1 MPKLHFKERLT
12 QNAEIGVLFASGKAQ
27 EDTGTWYARIKYP
40 KRDATIKTLGIPY
53 DNGNKLNK
61 KLAALDAEK
70 LALEQYE
77 KSKTHELTSHTF
89 IRLVYKRWIE
99 DSRIKTKENEDRKS
113 EGNLPLHE
121 VVGGRG
127 YWTKKKLADIE
138 SIWKLYLD
146 SFFAGMR
153 TGFNEA
159 DIATLKPQKLDE
171 ITDYV
176 RRIKPDI
183 APSTILKII
192 TVIRH
197 IYRRAYDEGIVS
209 SIPSIRR
216 PKRQMKERVRRE
228 LTDEEYERI
237 VGYTRNRYQEQEGMG
252 SITYKTKDGDL
263 RTDIVATYRD
273 YAYLFHL
280 WILVIANSGI
290 RPPTSGT
297 ENTMMKWEHYSF
309 DEKTKIA
316 TLNRPDEKGHSYKAA
331 VMYQAVDYWNALRKF
346 QEDRGIESE
355 YVFAH
360 PISQYREKGAI
371 EVGEPIKTFA
381 GAWRKMLIALGLN
394 SPLGTI
400 QANRLTPYSLRSYY
414 ITKRIEQ
421 GEVPIETL
429 AKSVGSNY
437 DQLMMA
443 YYKFS
448 TERERAK
455 ITRGGYQRSE
465 DLAPQYNED
474 GYYIGHYKKED
485 E

>member
-1 MPKLHFKERLT
+1 MPKLHYKQRLT
-12 QNAEIGVLFASGKAQ
+12 QNAEIGVLYKTGKFAIGK
-27 EDTGTWYARIKYP
+27 GTWYARIKYP
-40 KRDATIKTLGIPY
+40 KRNATVRTLNIPY
-53 DNGNKLNK
+53 DNGNALNK
-61 KLAALDAEK
+61 KLAAQEAEK

-77 KSKTHELTSHTF
+77 KSKTHELTSHSF
-89 IRLVYKRWIE
+89 IRMVYDRWIQ
-99 DSRIKTKENEDRKS
+99 DCRLKTKENEARKV

-121 VVGGRG
+121 VIGGRG
-127 YWTKKKLADIE
+127 YWTKKKLADAE
-138 SIWKLYLD
+138 SHWNLYLEP
-146 SFFAGMR
+146 FFEGMR
-153 TGFNEA
+153 TGYNEA

-209 SIPSIRR
+209 FIPSVRR

-237 VGYTRNRYQEQEGMG
+237 VEYTRNKYQENEGMG
-252 SITYKTKDGDL
+252 SVTYKTKDGETK
-263 RTDIVATYRD
+263 TDIVSTYRD

-297 ENTMMKWEHYSF
+297 EHTMMKWEHYSF
-309 DEKTKIA
+309 DEETKIA

-331 VMYQAVDYWNALRKF
+331 VMYQAVDYWDALRKF

-371 EVGEPIKTFA
+371 EIGAPIKTFTA
-381 GAWRKMLIALGLN
+381 AWRKMLIALNLN
-394 SPLGTI
+394 SPPGTI

-448 TERERAK
+448 TEREHQK
-455 ITRGGYQRSE
+455 ITRGGYKRSKE
-465 DLAPQYNED
+465 LKAQYNDD
-474 GYYIGHYKKED
+474 GYYIGHYKAE